1 MTIPIETFD
10 GDHRF
15 LSNFALAK
23 VEYCGYEYP
32 SAEHAYQAAK
42 TLDPA
47 VRREILAAKSPSA
60 AKKMGRKVDQRPDW
74 DKLKWGIMFD
84 IVWTKFHKNPRL
96 AEKLKET
103 GDAQLIEGNW
113 WGDTYFGVSNGQGAN
128 HLGKILELVRETLP

>member
-1 MTIPIETFD
+1 MPAKIETFD

-15 LSNFALAK
+15 LSNFASAK

-47 VRREILAAKSPSA
+47 VRREILATKSPSA
-60 AKKMGRKVDQRPDW
+60 ARKMGRKVDYRPNW
-74 DKLKWGIMFD
+74 DELKWGIMFD

-103 GDAQLIEGNW
+103 GDAELIEGNW
-113 WGDTYFGVSNGQGAN
+113 WNDTFWGTCGGVGEN
-128 HLGKILELVRETLP
+128 HLGKILELVRESLP